1 MLKAHAP
8 VALAALT
15 LAALFAGGCGG
26 SGGGSRPDP
35 RVRAIN
41 LSPDATL
48 DVRVDD
54 GTKTTNLAYLA
65 TDAPS
70 FTLSPGTYD
79 FGLRET
85 GSTVDLVAE
94 GYDLAADGA
103 YVYAAVGLKNFADE
117 NSKRLRGVLVGYPRT
132 SPGESKARIVAINAG
147 IAPTGSETPAVRF
160 RSPGET
166 PATNIGPVDLGGA
179 TTTVLD
185 AGVQTIE
192 VRAEGADAV
201 LASATPSLLP
211 GRTYVLAF
219 TGTVGAT
226 GDAAPTVRFLL
237 LPEN

>member
-1 MLKAHAP
+1 MKLPLLAAGL
-8 VALAALT
+8 VALALAL
-15 LAALFAGGCGG
+15 AGCGG
-26 SGGGSRPDP
+26 GGGGGSLPDP

-41 LSPDATL
+41 LSSAPAL

-54 GTKTTNLAYLA
+54 GTGAANLAYLA
-65 TDAPS
+65 TTGAA
-70 FTLSPGTYD
+70 FTRRPGTYD

-94 GYDLAADGA
+94 GYDLQADAA
-103 YVYAAVGLKNFADE
+103 YLYAAVGLKEFGDE
-117 NSKRLRGVLVGYPRT
+117 ASKRLRGVLVGYDRR
-132 SPGESKARIVAINAG
+132 SPGESKTRLIAINAG
-147 IAPTGSETPAVRF
+147 IAPTGSETPGVRF

-166 PATNIGPVDLGGA
+166 PATSIGPVAFGSA
-179 TTTVLD
+179 TTAVLD
-185 AGVQTIE
+185 SGAQTIE

-211 GRTYVLAF
+211 GRTYVLAY
-219 TGTVGAT
+219 TGTDGAT